1 MSILAP
7 ISFWKNPAPAGPTVD
22 WKAYVENVS
31 GGIWTNGIGGIQFD
45 TTGAAGTNDIQNA
58 FHAGVNPWPAPPAPL
73 TTIQNITDLDLSF
86 SGIVLPV
93 VSGAP
98 PVLIWDVEMTNTNP
112 IPDLITGPTC
122 IMSDATG
129 APLPCS
135 VTING
140 FITQADPGTQCIIHL
155 VQCPGC

>member
-31 GGIWTNGIGGIQFD
+31 GGVWINGIGGIQFD
-45 TTGAAGTNDIQNA
+45 TTGAAGTNDIFAVN
-58 FHAGVNPWPAPPAPL
+58 HAGVNPWFAPAPL
-73 TTIQNITDLDLSF
+73 ITIQTIVDLDIT
-86 SGIVLPV
+86 G
-93 VSGAP
+93 SGAVIPVTSGVP
-98 PVLIWDVEMTNTNP
+98 PVLIWDVQMDNTSP

-122 IMSDATG
+122 IMSDGVG
-129 APLPCS
+129 APLACS